1 MEVNTVTGIL
11 YEVKAKAII
20 DALVEKVEN
29 KTLGERPAEVE
40 AKVTLADRLVAV
52 EVDTL
57 RDKLS
62 ILNCSWRHLLTEKK
76 RWMTRL
82 YARHLPNWTAR
93 RL

>member
-1 MEVNTVTGIL
+1 M
-11 YEVKAKAII
+11 
-20 DALVEKVEN
+20 EN
-29 KTLGERPAEVE
+29 KTLGERLAEVE
-40 AKVTLADRLVAV
+40 AKVTLADWLIAV

>member
-29 KTLGERPAEVE
+29 KTLGERLAEVE

-62 ILNCSWRHLLTEKK
+62 ILNCSWRHLLTEK
-76 RWMTRL
+76 RGG
-82 YARHLPNWTAR
+82 
-93 RL
+93 

>member
-29 KTLGERPAEVE
+29 KTLGERLAEVE

-57 RDKLS
+57 